1 MNLQRLGPLQS
12 VRTSGQSRS
21 ALSLS
26 AFVQQ
31 RADQVLGAKQSDHS
45 SLEVSVADIV
55 PSAAPNDPM
64 PFQMSQ
70 LQRLQV
76 AVAPASPQSVIN
88 VVA

>member
-12 VRTSGQSRS
+12 VRTTGETRSG
-21 ALSLS
+21 LSLS

-31 RADQVLGAKQSDHS
+31 RADRVLGSKQSVHS
-45 SLEVSVADIV
+45 NLEASVADIV
-55 PSAAPNDPM
+55 PSAAPDYSM

-76 AVAPASPQSVIN
+76 AVAAASPQSVVN

>member
-1 MNLQRLGPLQS
+1 MNLQRLGPLQN
-12 VRTSGQSRS
+12 VRTTGESRS
-21 ALSLS
+21 GLSLS

-31 RADQVLGAKQSDHS
+31 RADKVLGGKQSIHS
-45 SLEVSVADIV
+45 NLEASVADIV
-55 PSAAPNDPM
+55 PTAAPNYPM

-76 AVAPASPQSVIN
+76 AVAPATPPSVIN

>member
-1 MNLQRLGPLQS
+1 MNLQRLGPLHN
-12 VRTSGQSRS
+12 VRTTAESRS
-21 ALSLS
+21 GLSLS

-31 RADQVLGAKQSDHS
+31 RADKVLGAKQSIHS
-45 SLEVSVADIV
+45 NLEASVADIV
-55 PSAAPNDPM
+55 ESAAPDYSM

-76 AVAPASPQSVIN
+76 AVASASPQSVIN